1 MDSTRLTE
9 TPETPHNLGLYRLEG
24 FSGSRRQLL
33 TLHDW
38 LTGGDDLPAIA
49 ISGEQGMGKSTLATA
64 VAWNHFHHFSDGIIR
79 VSPAGT
85 NPFRLYDVVRTLDSV
100 LGTALTRISD
110 DRWGIGILEQLY
122 KRKRLLILDKLS
134 GGTLQELNTLVSII
148 GHLHE
153 NEGQS
158 RIVLI
163 DRNFSSAIA
172 NLVQYQ
178 HIDLKGFDVADV
190 PEFIWKRAPVQVRDA
205 ALRHVDDLHTLT
217 CGSPLCM
224 RFALGLMID
233 FPWEELAGILRGWSE
248 LSVDNPDQ
256 VSPHALCSFAV
267 ENYALQNPQAVV
279 LLSRMV
285 HGVGGITFSALNS
298 LFWDDLG
305 TSAELQSTLE
315 ALAERGLIEV
325 DRLNERAYIHPI
337 VRRYL
342 NENAVMLGEE
352 WDRRHAAF
360 YVTRVQQYQK
370 LPLQRW
376 PEVDKDWGNIFVGAD
391 WCARRVERLFEGS
404 ALEIIADPK
413 TDPAA
418 LAKIV
423 SGQPSAAPRGTGRWG
438 VLLAAR
444 LACSDRLATRSH
456 LRPGFGRLCFL
467 APSARYRALA
477 GRRRAVCPCDGRY
490 AQLRLVP
497 DEYRAPDVL
506 PRAACPKLSPGWTAP
521 ARSSTSATCSLTSPI
536 STPTWAPPTVC
547 STSRA
552 APSTASRLPSTAR
565 RSLSDQPA
573 LATAYMNLGSAY
585 FSLNQHEQA
594 LAEHA
599 KALRVALRLQDK
611 HLTASAYNN
620 MGWRWRPP
628 SGTTTPSTPTNTPC
642 VCFASWMTSS
652 ASAPATT
659 ILGRSAMPAARLS
672 RPCSGMIAIASSSNS
687 VAPGP
692 TWPPR
697 CTTSAMWRSNRAP
710 ASRRMPTSRRAAT
723 SMPPSTST
731 TTWPKRKRCCASWPT
746 SGVPVAAAGNG
757 LYAAPRGKR

>member
-1 MDSTRLTE
+1 LDPISLLE
-9 TPETPHNLGLYRLEG
+9 ESATPHNLGLYRLEG
-24 FSGSRRQLL
+24 FSGSRHQLL

-64 VAWNHFHHFSDGIIR
+64 VAWNHFHHFRDGIIR

-122 KRKRLLILDKLS
+122 KRKRLLIIDKLA
-134 GGTLQELNTLVSII
+134 GGTPHELSTLVSII

-163 DRNFSSAIA
+163 DRNFSPAIA
-172 NLVQYQ
+172 SLVQGQ
-178 HIDLKGFDVADV
+178 HIHLNGFDVADV
-190 PEFIWKRAPVQVRDA
+190 PEFIRKRAPAQVRDA
-205 ALRHVDDLHTLT
+205 ALRHVDDLHSLT

-248 LSVDNPDQ
+248 LNVANPDQ

-267 ENYALQNPQAVV
+267 ENYALQNPQAIV

-285 HGVGGITFSALNS
+285 HGVGGITVSALSS

-305 TSAELQSTLE
+305 TSAELQTTLE
-315 ALAERGLIEV
+315 SLAERGLLEM

-391 WCARRVERLFEGS
+391 WCARRVERLFGHS
-404 ALEIIADPK
+404 ALEIIADPD

-418 LAKIV
+418 LAQIV
-423 SGQPSAAPRGTGRWG
+423 AGQAGPLPGSPPLSESLPLPGSLPSAGQLAVTDLRLARTYALALADYAFWRHPPGIVRWLAVG
-438 VLLAAR
+438 ALAA
-444 LACSDRLATRSH
+444 LAMQD
-456 LRPGFGRLCFL
+456 LRNYAWFLMNIGRQMFFLGRLQEAIAWLDRARPIFDQHDLLSDL
-467 APSARYRALA
+467 AYLYTDLGTTYRVLDEPRRALESFKA
-477 GRRRAVCPCDGRY
+477 AFDCT
-490 AQLRLVP
+490 AQ
-497 DEYRAPDVL
+497 
-506 PRAACPKLSPGWTAP
+506 
-521 ARSSTSATCSLTSPI
+521 
-536 STPTWAPPTVC
+536 
-547 STSRA
+547 
-552 APSTASRLPSTAR
+552 
-565 RSLSDQPA
+565 LSDQPA

-611 HLTASAYNN
+611 HLTASAFNN
-620 MGWRWRPP
+620 MGLALE
-628 SGTTTPSTPTNTPC
+628 STERYEDAVHAYEHALRMFRQLDDATGISACYNNLGS
-642 VCFASWMTSS
+642 VCFARGETVNALQWYDRDRQLLEQRGAWTD
-652 ASAPATT
+652 
-659 ILGRSAMPAARLS
+659 L
-672 RPCSGMIAIASSSNS
+672 
-687 VAPGP
+687 
-692 TWPPR
+692 
-697 CTTSAMWRSNRAP
+697 
-710 ASRRMPTSRRAAT
+710 AAT
-723 SMPPSTST
+723 LHNL
-731 TTWPKRKRCCASWPT
+731 
-746 SGVPVAAAGNG
+746 GHVALEQGARDQAEAYFTQSRD
-757 LYAAPRGKR
+757 LYAAFDLHEYVGEEEEMLRFLADNKRSANDKRNPAKR

>member
-1 MDSTRLTE
+1 MVEPTSLTE
-9 TPETPHNLGLYRLEG
+9 TPETLQNLGIYRLEG

-64 VAWNHFHHFSDGIIR
+64 VAWNHFHHFGDGIIR

-134 GGTLQELNTLVSII
+134 GGTAHELNTLVAIV

-158 RIVLI
+158 RILLI
-163 DRNFSSAIA
+163 DRNFSAAIA

-178 HIDLKGFDVADV
+178 HIHLKGFDVADV
-190 PEFIWKRAPVQVRDA
+190 PEFIRKRAPAQVRDA
-205 ALRHVDDLHTLT
+205 ALRHVDDLHALT

-285 HGVGGITFSALNS
+285 HGVGGITFPALNS

-305 TSAELQSTLE
+305 TSAELQITLD

-325 DRLNERAYIHPI
+325 DRLNERAYIHPT

-360 YVTRVQQYQK
+360 YVTRVQRYQK

-418 LAKIV
+418 LAKV
-423 SGQPSAAPRGTGRWG
+423 VAGHASPAPGELLPGSPP
-438 VLLAAR
+438 VLGSPALTDLR
-444 LACSDRLATRSH
+444 LARTYALALADYAFWRH
-456 LRPGFGRLCFL
+456 PPGIVRWLAVGALSALAMGDMRNYAWLLMNIGRQMFFLGRLPEAITWLDRARPTFDQRDLLSDL
-467 APSARYRALA
+467 AYLYTDLGTTYRVLDEPRRALDSFKA
-477 GRRRAVCPCDGRY
+477 AFDCT
-490 AQLRLVP
+490 AQL
-497 DEYRAPDVL
+497 
-506 PRAACPKLSPGWTAP
+506 G
-521 ARSSTSATCSLTSPI
+521 
-536 STPTWAPPTVC
+536 
-547 STSRA
+547 
-552 APSTASRLPSTAR
+552 
-565 RSLSDQPA
+565 DQPA

-620 MGWRWRPP
+620 IGLALEATERYDDAVHAYEHALHIFRQMDDVIGI
-628 SGTTTPSTPTNTPC
+628 SACYNNLGS
-642 VCFASWMTSS
+642 VCY
-652 ASAPATT
+652 
-659 ILGRSAMPAARLS
+659 ARGETVQSLEWYD
-672 RPCSGMIAIASSSNS
+672 RDRQLLEQRGAW
-687 VAPGP
+687 
-692 TWPPR
+692 TDL
-697 CTTSAMWRSNRAP
+697 
-710 ASRRMPTSRRAAT
+710 AAT
-723 SMPPSTST
+723 LHNL
-731 TTWPKRKRCCASWPT
+731 
-746 SGVPVAAAGNG
+746 GHVALEQGAREQAVAYFMQSRD
-757 LYAAPRGKR
+757 LYAAFELDEYVAEEEEMLRFLADKRRQ

>member
-1 MDSTRLTE
+1 MLDLTSLLD
-9 TPETPHNLGLYRLEG
+9 TPETPHNLGLYRLDG

-49 ISGEQGMGKSTLATA
+49 ISGEQGMGKSTLSTA

-100 LGTALTRISD
+100 LGTALTRISN

-122 KRKRLLILDKLS
+122 KRKRLLILDKLA
-134 GGTLQELNTLVSII
+134 GGTPQDLSTLVSII

-158 RIVLI
+158 RILLI
-163 DRNFSSAIA
+163 DRNFTPAIA

-178 HIDLKGFDVADV
+178 HIALNGFDVADV
-190 PEFIWKRAPVQVRDA
+190 PEFIWKRAPEPVREA
-205 ALRHVDDLHTLT
+205 ALRNVEDLHALT
-217 CGSPLCM
+217 GGSPLCM
-224 RFALGLMID
+224 RFALGLLLD

-248 LSVDNPDQ
+248 LAPTDPDQ

-285 HGVGGITFSALNS
+285 HGVGGITFAALNS

-305 TSAELQSTLE
+305 TSAELQETLA
-315 ALAERGLIEV
+315 ALTERGLVEV
-325 DRLNERAYIHPI
+325 DPLSERAYIHPI

-360 YVTRVQQYQK
+360 YVTRVQQYQR

-391 WCARRVERLFEGS
+391 WCARRVERLFERS

-418 LAKIV
+418 LAQVVAGEAPPGNANQPAIV
-423 SGQPSAAPRGTGRWG
+423 PFPEAQASSGRPPAGGG
-438 VLLAAR
+438 LAVTDLR
-444 LACSDRLATRSH
+444 LARTYALALADYAFWRH
-456 LRPGFGRLCFL
+456 PPGIVRWLAVGALASLAMGDMRNYAWLLMNVGRQMFFLGRLQEAVTWLDRARPIFDQRDLLSDL
-467 APSARYRALA
+467 AYLYTDLGTTYRVLDEPRRALDSFKA
-477 GRRRAVCPCDGRY
+477 AFDCT
-490 AQLRLVP
+490 AQ
-497 DEYRAPDVL
+497 
-506 PRAACPKLSPGWTAP
+506 
-521 ARSSTSATCSLTSPI
+521 
-536 STPTWAPPTVC
+536 
-547 STSRA
+547 
-552 APSTASRLPSTAR
+552 
-565 RSLSDQPA
+565 LSDQPA

-585 FSLNQHEQA
+585 FSLNQQEQA

-620 MGWRWRPP
+620 MGLALEATERYDDAVHAYEHALRMFRQMDDVVGI
-628 SGTTTPSTPTNTPC
+628 SACYNNLGS
-642 VCFASWMTSS
+642 VCY
-652 ASAPATT
+652 
-659 ILGRSAMPAARLS
+659 ARGEIVQALQWYD
-672 RPCSGMIAIASSSNS
+672 RDRQLLEHRGAW
-687 VAPGP
+687 
-692 TWPPR
+692 TDL
-697 CTTSAMWRSNRAP
+697 
-710 ASRRMPTSRRAAT
+710 AAT
-723 SMPPSTST
+723 LHNL
-731 TTWPKRKRCCASWPT
+731 
-746 SGVPVAAAGNG
+746 GHVALEQGAREQAQAYFTQSRD
-757 LYAAPRGKR
+757 LYAAFDLHDYMAEEEEMLRFLAEKRR

>member
-1 MDSTRLTE
+1 LDLTNLIE
-9 TPETPHNLGLYRLEG
+9 PPETPHNLGLYRLEG

-38 LTGGDDLPAIA
+38 LIGGDDLPAIA

-122 KRKRLLILDKLS
+122 KRKRLLVLDKLA
-134 GGTLQELNTLVSII
+134 GGTPQELNTLVSII

-163 DRNFSSAIA
+163 DRNFSPAIA
-172 NLVQYQ
+172 NLVQGQ
-178 HIDLKGFDVADV
+178 HIHLNGFDVADL
-190 PEFIWKRAPVQVRDA
+190 PEFIGKRAPVQVRAA
-205 ALRHVDDLHTLT
+205 ALRHVDDLHSLT
-217 CGSPLCM
+217 CGSPLCL

-248 LSVDNPDQ
+248 LGTDNPDQ

-267 ENYALQNPQAVV
+267 ENYALQNPPAIV

-285 HGVGGITFSALNS
+285 HGVGGITVSALSS

-305 TSAELQSTLE
+305 TSAELQTTLE
-315 ALAERGLIEV
+315 SLAERGLLEM

-342 NENAVMLGEE
+342 NENSVMLGEE

-391 WCARRVERLFEGS
+391 WCARRVERLFERS
-404 ALEIIADPK
+404 ALDVIADPK
-413 TDPAA
+413 TDPAILARTVAGQTNGQTNDPTSPGESLSGSQALPGTPPTAGQLAVTDLRLARTYA
-418 LAKIV
+418 LALADYAFWRHPPGIV
-423 SGQPSAAPRGTGRWG
+423 RWLAVG
-438 VLLAAR
+438 ALAA
-444 LACSDRLATRSH
+444 LAMGDMRNYAWFLMNIGRQMFF
-456 LRPGFGRLCFL
+456 LGRLQEAITWLDRARPIFDQRDLLSDL
-467 APSARYRALA
+467 AYLYTDLGTTYRVLDEPRRALDSFKA
-477 GRRRAVCPCDGRY
+477 AFDCT
-490 AQLRLVP
+490 AQ
-497 DEYRAPDVL
+497 
-506 PRAACPKLSPGWTAP
+506 
-521 ARSSTSATCSLTSPI
+521 
-536 STPTWAPPTVC
+536 
-547 STSRA
+547 
-552 APSTASRLPSTAR
+552 
-565 RSLSDQPA
+565 LSDQPA

-620 MGWRWRPP
+620 MGLALEATERYDDAVHAYEHALRMFRQMDDAIGI
-628 SGTTTPSTPTNTPC
+628 SACYNNLGS
-642 VCFASWMTSS
+642 VCYARGEIVLALQWYDRDRQ
-652 ASAPATT
+652 
-659 ILGRSAMPAARLS
+659 LLEQRSAWTDL
-672 RPCSGMIAIASSSNS
+672 
-687 VAPGP
+687 
-692 TWPPR
+692 
-697 CTTSAMWRSNRAP
+697 
-710 ASRRMPTSRRAAT
+710 AAT
-723 SMPPSTST
+723 LHNL
-731 TTWPKRKRCCASWPT
+731 
-746 SGVPVAAAGNG
+746 GHVALEQGAREQAQVYFTQSRD
-757 LYAAPRGKR
+757 LYAAFDLHDYVEEEEEMLPFLADKRRSANEKR

>member
-1 MDSTRLTE
+1 MLDPTSLIE
-9 TPETPHNLGLYRLEG
+9 SPETPHNLGLYRLEG

-64 VAWNHFHHFSDGIIR
+64 VAWNHFRHFSDGIIR

-110 DRWGIGILEQLY
+110 DRWGIGILEELY
-122 KRKRLLILDKLS
+122 KRKRLLILDKLA
-134 GGTLQELNTLVSII
+134 GGTPQELNTLVSII

-158 RIVLI
+158 RILLI
-163 DRNFSSAIA
+163 DRNFSSVIA

-178 HIDLKGFDVADV
+178 HIHLNGFDVADV
-190 PEFIWKRAPVQVRDA
+190 PEFISKRAPEQVRDA
-205 ALRHVDDLHTLT
+205 ALRHVNDLHSLT
-217 CGSPLCM
+217 CGSPLCL

-298 LFWDDLG
+298 LFWDDPG
-305 TSAELQSTLE
+305 TSAELQTTLE
-315 ALAERGLIEV
+315 ALAERGLVEM
-325 DRLNERAYIHPI
+325 DRLDERADIHPT

-342 NENAVMLGEE
+342 NENAEMLGEE

-376 PEVDKDWGNIFVGAD
+376 PDVDKDWGNIFVGAD
-391 WCARRVERLFEGS
+391 WCARRVERLFERS

-418 LAKIV
+418 LSKIV
-423 SGQPSAAPRGTGRWG
+423 AGQP
-438 VLLAAR
+438 LAGSPPVGGQLAVTDLR
-444 LACSDRLATRSH
+444 LARTYALALADYAFWRH
-456 LRPGFGRLCFL
+456 PPGIVRWLGVGALSALAMGDMRNYAWLLMNIGRQMFFLGRLPEAIVWLDRARPIFDQRDPLSDL
-467 APSARYRALA
+467 AYLYTDLGTTYRVLDEPRRALDCFKA
-477 GRRRAVCPCDGRY
+477 AFDCT
-490 AQLRLVP
+490 AQ
-497 DEYRAPDVL
+497 
-506 PRAACPKLSPGWTAP
+506 
-521 ARSSTSATCSLTSPI
+521 
-536 STPTWAPPTVC
+536 
-547 STSRA
+547 
-552 APSTASRLPSTAR
+552 
-565 RSLSDQPA
+565 LSDQPA
-573 LATAYMNLGSAY
+573 VGYSLYESGQRLFQSQPTRTSPGRTRQGTACRLAPAG
-585 FSLNQHEQA
+585 QA
-594 LAEHA
+594 PHGE
-599 KALRVALRLQDK
+599 RLQQ
-611 HLTASAYNN
+611 Y
-620 MGWRWRPP
+620 RP
-628 SGTTTPSTPTNTPC
+628 GT
-642 VCFASWMTSS
+642 
-652 ASAPATT
+652 
-659 ILGRSAMPAARLS
+659 G
-672 RPCSGMIAIASSSNS
+672 GD
-687 VAPGP
+687 
-692 TWPPR
+692 
-697 CTTSAMWRSNRAP
+697 
-710 ASRRMPTSRRAAT
+710 
-723 SMPPSTST
+723 
-731 TTWPKRKRCCASWPT
+731 
-746 SGVPVAAAGNG
+746 
-757 LYAAPRGKR
+757 

>member
-1 MDSTRLTE
+1 MDA
-9 TPETPHNLGLYRLEG
+9 PETPHNLGLYRLEG

-49 ISGEQGMGKSTLATA
+49 LSGEQGMGKSTLATA

-122 KRKRLLILDKLS
+122 RRRRLLILDKLA
-134 GGTLQELNTLVSII
+134 GGTPQDLATLVSII

-158 RIVLI
+158 RILLI
-163 DRNFSSAIA
+163 DRNFTPAIA

-178 HIDLKGFDVADV
+178 HIALNGFDVADL
-190 PEFIWKRAPVQVRDA
+190 PEFIWKRAPAAVREA
-205 ALRHVDDLHTLT
+205 ALRNVDDLHALT
-217 CGSPLCM
+217 GGSPLCM
-224 RFALGLMID
+224 RFALGLLLD

-248 LSVDNPDQ
+248 LAPDDPDL

-267 ENYALQNPQAVV
+267 ENYALQNPPAVV

-285 HGVGGITFSALNS
+285 HGVGGITLSALNS

-305 TSAELQSTLE
+305 TSAELQATLD
-315 ALAERGLIEV
+315 ALAERGLVEM

-391 WCARRVERLFEGS
+391 WCARRVERLFERS
-404 ALEIIADPK
+404 AMDIIGDPK
-413 TDPAA
+413 ADPAA
-418 LAKIV
+418 LAQV
-423 SGQPSAAPRGTGRWG
+423 VASQHLQEVPPPPGSPSPVTDLRLARAYALALADYAFWRHPPGIIRWLAVG
-438 VLLAAR
+438 ALAA
-444 LACSDRLATRSH
+444 LAMGDMRNYAWLLMNIGRQMFF
-456 LRPGFGRLCFL
+456 LGRLQEAVTWLDRARPIFDQRDLLSDL
-467 APSARYRALA
+467 AYVYTDLGTTYRVLDEPRRAL
-477 GRRRAVCPCDGRY
+477 DSF
-490 AQLRLVP
+490 
-497 DEYRAPDVL
+497 
-506 PRAACPKLSPGWTAP
+506 RAAFDCTAQ
-521 ARSSTSATCSLTSPI
+521 
-536 STPTWAPPTVC
+536 
-547 STSRA
+547 
-552 APSTASRLPSTAR
+552 
-565 RSLSDQPA
+565 LSDQPA
-573 LATAYMNLGSAY
+573 LATAYMNLGSAL

-620 MGWRWRPP
+620 IGLALEATERFDDAVHAYEHALRMFRQMDDVVGI
-628 SGTTTPSTPTNTPC
+628 SACYNNLGS
-642 VCFASWMTSS
+642 VCY
-652 ASAPATT
+652 
-659 ILGRSAMPAARLS
+659 ARGETVQALQWYD
-672 RPCSGMIAIASSSNS
+672 RDRQLLEQRGAW
-687 VAPGP
+687 
-692 TWPPR
+692 TDL
-697 CTTSAMWRSNRAP
+697 
-710 ASRRMPTSRRAAT
+710 AAT
-723 SMPPSTST
+723 LHNL
-731 TTWPKRKRCCASWPT
+731 
-746 SGVPVAAAGNG
+746 GHVALEQGAREQAGAYFTQSRD
-757 LYAAPRGKR
+757 LYAAFDLHDYVAEEQEMLRFLAEKRR